1 MRQRSNAPGPL
12 DVRQRGTLCGR
23 AHRRSSGL
31 VNGSPLSR
39 RSAVVLVRAQIGTRT
54 TFRPVAQADVDMRA
68 AFLADGHN
76 VPERL
81 SNCGTI

>member
-1 MRQRSNAPGPL
+1 
-12 DVRQRGTLCGR
+12 
-23 AHRRSSGL
+23 
-31 VNGSPLSR
+31 
-39 RSAVVLVRAQIGTRT
+39 
-54 TFRPVAQADVDMRA
+54 VAQADVDMRA

>member
-1 MRQRSNAPGPL
+1 
-12 DVRQRGTLCGR
+12 
-23 AHRRSSGL
+23 
-31 VNGSPLSR
+31 
-39 RSAVVLVRAQIGTRT
+39 VVLVRAQIGTRT